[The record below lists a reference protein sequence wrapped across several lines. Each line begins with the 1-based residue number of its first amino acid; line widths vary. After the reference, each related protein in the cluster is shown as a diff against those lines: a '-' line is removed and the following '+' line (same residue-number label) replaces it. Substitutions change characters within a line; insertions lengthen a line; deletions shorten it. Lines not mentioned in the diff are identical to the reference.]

1 MVSDQNGRTLK
12 QITLSGKG
20 GGSVDLD
27 ASTLASGAYCYS
39 LIVDRKLIDTK
50 KMILA
55 K

>member
-1 MVSDQNGRTLK
+1 MVSDQNGRSLK

-20 GGSVDLD
+20 SGNVDLD
-27 ASTLASGAYCYS
+27 ASTLASSAYSYS

-50 KMILA
+50 KMVLA